1 MLGAGEAMW
10 VYIHMYG
17 GVNVHFF
24 LHVEPELECT
34 GAFLKLRTVFPGCVS
49 GRLVTAYCME
59 NGNQFSG
66 ARHRG
71 SLLPGA

>member
-10 VYIHMYG
+10 VYIYTHG

-24 LHVEPELECT
+24 LHIEPELECT

-49 GRLVTAYCME
+49 GRLVT
-59 NGNQFSG
+59 G
-66 ARHRG
+66 AWKMG
-71 SLLPGA
+71 ITIFWGQT